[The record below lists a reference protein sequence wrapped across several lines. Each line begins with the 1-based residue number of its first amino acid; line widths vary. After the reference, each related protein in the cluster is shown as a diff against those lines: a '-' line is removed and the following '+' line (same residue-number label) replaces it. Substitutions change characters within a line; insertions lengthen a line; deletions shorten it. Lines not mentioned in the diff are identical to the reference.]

1 MRCKIC
7 HSNTC
12 ICTMDNL
19 KKKVEIYEKCLND
32 LKNLDDLPDLENSII
47 IVKDNEGNM
56 VRKIPSDL
64 SESFMIIENENR
76 REDYEMTDHEINNVK
91 SQNSLHDYNS
101 AKKYFQK
108 AGVLYS
114 FAYCV
119 FKFGKWVLLL

>member
-7 HSNTC
+7 HSDTC

-32 LKNLDDLPDLENSII
+32 LKNLDELPDLENSII

-56 VRKIPSDL
+56 VKKIPSDL
-64 SESFMIIENENR
+64 SESFLIIDDNGKET
-76 REDYEMTDHEINNVK
+76 YEMTDQEINNVD
-91 SQNSLHDYNS
+91 SQNNLHDYNS